1 MHLTTIIMKLTTQ
14 QIRRLRQLAHHLKP
28 VVMIGDKGVSD
39 NVLAE
44 LDRALEA
51 HELIKVRISADK
63 TQKRAMTEKISQH
76 SGAQIVQLIG
86 HMSVLYRASE
96 KPQIMI

>member
-1 MHLTTIIMKLTTQ
+1 MKLTNQ
-14 QIRRLRQLAHHLKP
+14 QIRHLRKLAHHLKP
-28 VVMIGDKGVSD
+28 VVMIGDKGISD

-44 LDRALEA
+44 LDCALEA
-51 HELIKVRISADK
+51 HELIKVSISADK
-63 TQKRAMTEKISQH
+63 TQRRAMTEKISQI

-86 HMSVLYRASE
+86 HMSVFYRASE

>member
-1 MHLTTIIMKLTTQ
+1 MKLTSQ
-14 QIRRLRQLAHHLKP
+14 QTRRLRQLAHHLKP

-44 LDRALEA
+44 IDRALET

-63 TQKRAMTEKISQH
+63 TQKRAMTEKISQT

-86 HMSVLYRASE
+86 NISILYRASD
-96 KPQIMI
+96 KPKIMI